1 MEQLQQTLESRA
13 LELAYERTCRQVEA
27 VCEAERI
34 RQLQVCIMLLEKD
47 NDDLH
52 TRLSQD
58 EVRIDGLERC
68 NEELQEGLEV
78 CGGKIE
84 SARGDLRMKS
94 REVETLKVR
103 INMTTILM
111 PLIS

>member
-27 VCEAERI
+27 ICDAEGL
-34 RQLQVCIMLLEKD
+34 RQLRVCIMLLEKD

-58 EVRIDGLERC
+58 DDRIDGLERL

-84 SARGDLRMKS
+84 STRGDLRIKS
-94 REVETLKVR
+94 REVETLKVC
-103 INMTTILM
+103 INMTTIIM
-111 PLIS
+111 PLTS